1 MAVCG
6 EKKIELYATFRSE
19 REDWV
24 QGMVMAGMGFAFMP
38 EYSVTHRG
46 LVSKP
51 LVEPAVER
59 VVSLV
64 NVAGRPLSP
73 AGQMFTRAAQTHRW
87 TG

>member
-1 MAVCG
+1 
-6 EKKIELYATFRSE
+6 
-19 REDWV
+19 
-24 QGMVMAGMGFAFMP
+24 
-38 EYSVTHRG
+38 
-46 LVSKP
+46 

>member
-1 MAVCG
+1 
-6 EKKIELYATFRSE
+6 
-19 REDWV
+19 
-24 QGMVMAGMGFAFMP
+24 MVMAGMGFAFMP

-46 LVSKP
+46 LLPKP

-59 VVSLV
+59 IVSLV

-73 AGQMFTRAAQTHRW
+73 AGQMFVRAAQTHRW